1 MLTQS
6 ERHNLTTKIWQG
18 SAPIPADPGHPA
30 AKSSRALSRDKPE
43 LIENADAMR
52 WLETKG
58 KPGWP
63 PREEYKDVVGILV
76 LNLKIAYLYYSV
88 DANGDV
94 VKVEKLVTI
103 PP

>member
-1 MLTQS
+1 MLTESQ
-6 ERHNLTTKIWQG
+6 RHNLATRIWQG
-18 SAPIPADPGHPA
+18 SAPIPTDPGHPA
-30 AKSSRALSRDKPE
+30 AKSFNTLLRDDPE
-43 LIENADAMR
+43 LAENADAMR

-63 PREEYKDVVGILV
+63 PREEDKNIVGML
-76 LNLKIAYLYYSV
+76 LLDLEIAYLYYSV

-103 PP
+103 LA